1 MLVLLP
7 MRAMGAERRHVLVH
21 DNGWSLVGH
30 DDRVFGECLRGGGGR
45 PEANGQEEDEIS
57 IEHV

>member
-1 MLVLLP
+1 
-7 MRAMGAERRHVLVH
+7 MGAERRHVLVH

-45 PEANGQEEDEIS
+45 PKANGQEEDEIS